1 MVMNGD
7 DGDAAGQTGRGRR
20 QRRAPLRHADN
31 VDADVAVRY
40 DTAQRGLRNGYAS
53 NIGRHEMRVPERM
66 CGGQLQTRHEIRRV
80 HADEAAARDLAEAAD
95 EARSRAHRAHQAAS
109 NREAREAGHERAVER
124 VT

>member
-1 MVMNGD
+1 MVMP
-7 DGDAAGQTGRGRR
+7 QVK
-20 QRRAPLRHADN
+20 Q
-31 VDADVAVRY
+31 VVDVANAALHYGTRITFTQMLATDTTV
-40 DTAQRGLRNGYAS
+40 TAQRGLRNGYAS

-66 CGGQLQTRHEIRRV
+66 CGGQLQTRHEMRRV